1 MTIRELYRIYQEE
14 RNISLSISQF
24 TLFVEF
30 FPTILVVLSDGVI
43 DQEERSYINRL
54 ASNLGNSFVQDGYS
68 ESFIKKLKDTFSQEF
83 EFLIQ
88 NLKLW
93 EGQFLDALAEHLKEN
108 PENKEAIFDTIHLFA
123 ATSEDWDETEDNM
136 IEFLSKKLALK

>member
-1 MTIRELYRIYQEE
+1 MTIRELYKVYQEE
-14 RNISLSISQF
+14 REINLSVSQF

-54 ASNLGNSFVQDGYS
+54 ASNLGNSFAQDGYS
-68 ESFIKKLKDTFSQEF
+68 ENFITKLKNTFSQEF
-83 EFLIQ
+83 EFLIH
-88 NLKLW
+88 NLKHW
-93 EGQFLDALAEHLKEN
+93 ESYFLDALAEHLEKN
-108 PENKEAIFDTIHLFA
+108 PENKETISDTIHLFA

-136 IEFLSKKLALK
+136 IEFLNKKLALK